1 MANRPSA
8 TGQVKTKSGKEI
20 AKAKLELEQIRQ
32 LIAQSEQLYNQR
44 RNEINIAT
52 QIVEKNKQD
61 QEILA
66 KKRQELKE
74 LLAVKQQY
82 ELSGQNISA
91 ADEQILKNA
100 KDEVALLEAALV
112 LDEQIVSEKKDI
124 LKQASDITS
133 EIQNQRSKYSQVKD
147 TIKSIKDAEK
157 ERRSNLLKEIKEQ
170 TEYSDNLRSIGS
182 SIGKQN
188 DLYEAL
194 ALKQDAMNATLTS
207 AFNIIDSMGDGNER
221 VKDQANNAVIAYK
234 DLQTSIT
241 AGQNALLEG
250 KITQEEYNNQ
260 IVAAS
265 DEFDQVI
272 KKINTGTKEGR
283 ALVSVFNA
291 AKKETVAFA
300 DAAKRSQEH
309 FQSLDQ
315 LMGNFSGIPAMQELN
330 TLLKTNVN
338 NTLAFRGAMMA
349 LGAAI
354 GAAAYEYF
362 GADFQVG
369 REIKFK
375 AKIDDLELERGLIEN
390 SIKTGQNLTRLPI
403 EDIQIGSGTKIQ
415 GIEKIKTESIL
426 GPQFTKNGQ
435 RDFLAEEIGFQTLEL
450 EGKFATET
458 LPRLQQEAKYAGA
471 KAAISFSDSFQQG
484 AAQFR
489 AAAKTAR
496 FGEQLGATGFNR
508 GELQLAGI
516 DPSQISDAM
525 SQLAAQTGKVPTAK
539 LATEMT
545 LIAKRTGQ
553 SSESVASLA
562 EYFQRADDLSA
573 EAAVNM
579 VEGMRA
585 MAVASNL
592 DLNNLMQGVAES
604 SKDALSYQIKS
615 AEALTKQVAAAQS
628 IGVNFNKLASAGKSM
643 VLNYKDSIKAE
654 MQLSSMLGRS
664 VNLSEVRTKAMSGDY
679 EGMMNALKAQ
689 GLNPEDMNMFQ
700 QEALQ
705 QALGGMD
712 LESIQ
717 KIYKGEVKTPADLNA
732 ANAAAAG
739 GQFLSKTKQAQ
750 ATLAADQASISANTA
765 ILSAQ
770 LENKMQQEFI
780 KQFGPG
786 IESFNALME
795 ALRARQAKDLKQ
807 AAESTQGFRDIETQI
822 KQDTQL
828 KELGDRGLMG
838 AAMGVGSGL
847 FGFATSK
854 GLGKMFGSPTGA
866 PTGGGAPAP
875 RVKPT
880 LITKSGQT
888 IGGPKPSAGKGL
900 SKFIPKKV
908 TGKGALLVG
917 ALTLLGVG
925 LSKAFGGEKQQEVI
939 EAAPEIQPVDT
950 QPSIDQLRQQI
961 LQTNATTNVASEIQK
976 SNNLLTEANKANNL
990 SGICS
995 CIASNMQEQMGMMV
1009 TELQNFKAANEA
1021 AQKMSAANADTIDY
1035 KGELMH
1041 GGSAVAMHAGA
1052 HFVPTLTQKGYESVK
1067 QKIGSKTVQTTE
1079 QLAARE
1085 STEMVAK
1092 SGFKKVLEK
1101 ATFANVPQVAKLS
1114 TSIGKLA
1121 NPVGWIGLG
1130 AEVGGGFLKE
1140 LGKSKQS
1147 TAMYETGRA
1156 TQTAGMALSYGAMG
1170 AMIGSIVPG
1179 IGNIVGAAIGGSIGL
1194 VHGLMSNYFSEEAQK
1209 EAELVKQQEEQKI
1222 KAEELNAQIDY
1233 LIKIQEPGISAAQ
1246 KTFEQTDRMAKLA
1259 ADEPTWRNA
1268 MLLQTLEMTRLLSI
1282 IASDFVNTTQDGKLK
1297 DKLGN
1302 EVSIGNYDKTFK
1314 LQAERGVLNYD
1325 NAREADIAKIL
1336 GQFNKN
1342 PGQKLKIGGEMMDM
1356 KGYMEKYKVSQK
1368 EIDIVTEKSQFMS
1381 MNQNVINQQKLN
1393 QSGNKVTPAG
1403 GNTNT
1408 NVGGNTNTNVGGN
1421 TNTNTNVGGNT
1432 NTNNTNTASLT
1443 SLLTVLQTTQTNDDT
1458 RGKIIYGHLKD
1469 VISAYLGRIEMR
1481 MTAPID
1487 LMNATLLTI
1496 STDMALIRSYLE
1508 TKSTTAGMS
1517 DQSSVILKQIQ
1528 TQAEVRGLN
1537 AYAKEIQQNGNLQR
1551 IVDRSTKNV
1560 DETKLVKQ
1568 KIQNLNEGTIPS
1580 TKNMNDI
1587 QIEMLQ
1593 VLQDHTELLSAVA
1606 ANTLKPDAPQIVRLD
1621 GRTISTNIATRMQ
1634 QRQTF
1639 NKSKTLQY
1647 KAT

>member
-1 MANRPSA
+1 MAKKSQNKNFDAIEQQQKIDQEWQLLVQITKEYEKLLDRKKKGKPIDDDRLNTIRKEYGSLSMIEKKINDLGVQFNSYNKTVEDFKDELNSSVNNSKELDDSLASIGNIIGKNSA
-8 TGQVKTKSGKEI
+8 LYDQHLSRINNIKGVTNSISRVLQDNQKLNTEDRKKVQDVVDAYKNQEVAILGIQKEYARGNIDKEQAARMIQQEAEAFENVASKIDKSSAAGKELVDVI
-20 AKAKLELEQIRQ
+20 KLMNKES
-32 LIAQSEQLYNQR
+32 QSFALS
-44 RNEINIAT
+44 
-52 QIVEKNKQD
+52 
-61 QEILA
+61 A
-66 KKRQELKE
+66 KK
-74 LLAVKQQY
+74 
-82 ELSGQNISA
+82 
-91 ADEQILKNA
+91 
-100 KDEVALLEAALV
+100 
-112 LDEQIVSEKKDI
+112 
-124 LKQASDITS
+124 
-133 EIQNQRSKYSQVKD
+133 
-147 TIKSIKDAEK
+147 
-157 ERRSNLLKEIKEQ
+157 
-170 TEYSDNLRSIGS
+170 
-182 SIGKQN
+182 
-188 DLYEAL
+188 
-194 ALKQDAMNATLTS
+194 
-207 AFNIIDSMGDGNER
+207 
-221 VKDQANNAVIAYK
+221 
-234 DLQTSIT
+234 
-241 AGQNALLEG
+241 
-250 KITQEEYNNQ
+250 TQEE
-260 IVAAS
+260 
-265 DEFDQVI
+265 
-272 KKINTGTKEGR
+272 
-283 ALVSVFNA
+283 
-291 AKKETVAFA
+291 
-300 DAAKRSQEH
+300 
-309 FQSLDQ
+309 FQTLDNV
-315 LMGNFSGIPAMQELN
+315 MGSFGGIPPMNELN
-330 TLLKTNVN
+330 KLIKTNVN
-338 NTLAFRGAMMA
+338 DTLALKAAFFA

-354 GAAAYEYF
+354 ASAAFEYF
-362 GADFQVG
+362 GADFQTG
-369 REIKFK
+369 RQIEFD
-375 AKIDDLELERGLIEN
+375 AKIRGIETEKNLIQS
-390 SIKTGQNLTRLPI
+390 SIATNQNLTKLPI
-403 EDIQIGSGTKIQ
+403 EDIQVGSGTQIE
-415 GIEKIKTESIL
+415 GIDKLKGRNFLQEGIDI
-426 GPQFTKNGQ
+426 
-435 RDFLAEEIGFQTLEL
+435 DLAEINNTFE
-450 EGKFATET
+450 KET
-458 LPRLQQEAKYAGA
+458 LPKLQQEAKYAGA
-471 KAAISFSDSFQQG
+471 KAGIQFSDSFQQG
-484 AAQFR
+484 AAQFK

-539 LATEMT
+539 LATEMA

-562 EYFQRADDLSA
+562 EYFQRTDNLSA
-573 EAAVNM
+573 DAAVNM

-585 MAVASNL
+585 MAAASNL
-592 DLNNLMQGVAES
+592 DLGNLMQGVAES

-628 IGVNFNKLASAGKSM
+628 IGVNFNKLASAGKNM

-664 VNLSEVRTKAMSGDY
+664 VNLSEIRTKAMSGDY

-717 KIYKGEVKTPADLNA
+717 KIYKGEVKTAADLKPGDA
-732 ANAAAAG
+732 AGAG
-739 GQFLSKTKQAQ
+739 GQFLKATKQAQ
-750 ATLAADQASISANTA
+750 ASLSAEQASISANTA
-765 ILSAQ
+765 ILSAK
-770 LENKMQQEFI
+770 LENQMANEFL
-780 KQFGPG
+780 KAYGPG
-786 IESFNALME
+786 IKQAE
-795 ALRARQAKDLKQ
+795 AEIAARRARLQADLDS
-807 AAESTQGFRDIETQI
+807 ATESTKAYRDLTTEIT
-822 KQDTQL
+822 KATYL
-828 KELGDRGLMG
+828 FN
-838 AAMGVGSGL
+838 L
-847 FGFATSK
+847 FGNVINGAVAALGGLLMMKLGPKFMP
-854 GLGKMFGSPTGA
+854 GLGNMFRSSTGTTAGGQTAPGGRSPISLT
-866 PTGGGAPAP
+866 
-875 RVKPT
+875 
-880 LITKSGQT
+880 TKSGKTITSGGQT
-888 IGGPKPSAGKGL
+888 APGGRSPISLTTKSGKTITSGGPKPNIRQSRAPKIRSPKIKSAKSVGGFILGL
-900 SKFIPKKV
+900 GMS
-908 TGKGALLVG
+908 LLPSAVD
-917 ALTLLGVG
+917 AMTSSPAV
-925 LSKAFGGEKQQEVI
+925 
-939 EAAPEIQPVDT
+939 APEVDNT
-950 QPSIDQLRQQI
+950 GSDQTYLDLQQLRDEY
-961 LQTNATTNVASEIQK
+961 LNGTEATDNVASEIQK
-976 SNNLLTEANKANNL
+976 SNDLLTEANKANNL

-995 CIASNMQEQMGMMV
+995 CIASNMQEHMGGMIA
-1009 TELQNFKAANEA
+1009 ELQRFKAANEYA
-1021 AQKMSAANADTIDY
+1021 LEQRSQDASAMYGMTVGDVGMDAASFGATMLVDKAGSKVYEKISSKFAEKKLAQEGGETLVSKKIGQEGVEKLAGKKIAQEGGEKLAQKGAEKIAQKTIT
-1035 KGELMH
+1035 KGIQTSIASTVL
-1041 GGSAVAMHAGA
+1041 
-1052 HFVPTLTQKGYESVK
+1052 KG
-1067 QKIGSKTVQTTE
+1067 
-1079 QLAARE
+1079 
-1085 STEMVAK
+1085 
-1092 SGFKKVLEK
+1092 
-1101 ATFANVPQVAKLS
+1101 ANVAGIV
-1114 TSIGKLA
+1114 
-1121 NPVGWIGLG
+1121 GLG
-1130 AEVGGGFLKE
+1130 AELAGGYLKGQGMAEADTGKYNTGRALETTGNALSMAALGATIGSVIPGIGTAVGAVVGGGF
-1140 LGKSKQS
+1140 
-1147 TAMYETGRA
+1147 
-1156 TQTAGMALSYGAMG
+1156 
-1170 AMIGSIVPG
+1170 
-1179 IGNIVGAAIGGSIGL
+1179 GL
-1194 VHGLMSNYFSEEAQK
+1194 LQGLFTNYFSEDAQK
-1209 EAELVKQQEEQKI
+1209 EAEAVKIAEEEKL
-1222 KAEELNAQIDY
+1222 KAEALNAQIDY
-1233 LIKIQEPGISAAQ
+1233 LIKIQEPGVAAAQ
-1246 KTFEQTDRMAKLA
+1246 KTFEQTDKMAKLA

-1393 QSGNKVTPAG
+1393 QSGNKVTPA
-1403 GNTNT
+1403 
-1408 NVGGNTNTNVGGN
+1408 GGNTNTNVGGN

>member
-1 MANRPSA
+1 
-8 TGQVKTKSGKEI
+8 
-20 AKAKLELEQIRQ
+20 
-32 LIAQSEQLYNQR
+32 
-44 RNEINIAT
+44 
-52 QIVEKNKQD
+52 
-61 QEILA
+61 
-66 KKRQELKE
+66 
-74 LLAVKQQY
+74 
-82 ELSGQNISA
+82 
-91 ADEQILKNA
+91 
-100 KDEVALLEAALV
+100 
-112 LDEQIVSEKKDI
+112 
-124 LKQASDITS
+124 
-133 EIQNQRSKYSQVKD
+133 
-147 TIKSIKDAEK
+147 
-157 ERRSNLLKEIKEQ
+157 
-170 TEYSDNLRSIGS
+170 
-182 SIGKQN
+182 
-188 DLYEAL
+188 
-194 ALKQDAMNATLTS
+194 MNATLTS

-291 AKKETVAFA
+291 AKKETVSFA

-807 AAESTQGFRDIETQI
+807 AAESTKGFRDIETQI

-854 GLGKMFGSPTGA
+854 GLGKMFGAPTGA
-866 PTGGGAPAP
+866 PAGGGAPAP
-875 RVKPT
+875 VPPT
-880 LITKSGQT
+880 VPPPA
-888 IGGPKPSAGKGL
+888 GGPSPAPKGGFL
-900 SKFIPKKV
+900 KSLFKNPK
-908 TGKGALLVG
+908 TKGALIG
-917 ALTLLGVG
+917 AGVVATG
-925 LSKAFGGEKQQEVI
+925 YAIYNTFFGDDDEKQQQQQQQQQ
-939 EAAPEIQPVDT
+939 AAGFAPQIPEIKT
-950 QPSIDQLRQQI
+950 EPSIDEIRQQI
-961 LQTNATTNVASEIQK
+961 LQTQATNNVASGIQT
-976 SNNLLTEANKANNL
+976 SNDLLKEANSANNL

-995 CIASNMQEQMGMMV
+995 CIASNMQEQMGMMI
-1009 TELQNFKAANEA
+1009 TELQNFKAANETA
-1021 AQKMSAANADTIDY
+1021 MKISAAKADTINY
-1035 KGELMH
+1035 GEQAL
-1041 GGSAVAMHAGA
+1041 HAGGTA
-1052 HFVPTLTQKGYESVK
+1052 AVHAGMHFIPSLTQKSYQSIK
-1067 QKIGSKTVQTTE
+1067 QKLGSKTVQTTE
-1079 QLAARE
+1079 QLVSREAAE
-1085 STEMVAK
+1085 TGAK
-1092 SGFKKVLEK
+1092 
-1101 ATFANVPQVAKLS
+1101 KLS
-1114 TSIGKLA
+1114 QKQILAGFGGKAAKDAAMATAGKAIPKLATSIGKLA

-1156 TQTAGMALSYGAMG
+1156 TATAGSALSMGAMG
-1170 AMIGSIVPG
+1170 AMVGSLFGPIGTV
-1179 IGNIVGAAIGGSIGL
+1179 VGAAVGGGYGL
-1194 VHGLMSNYFSEEAQK
+1194 IHGLMENYFSADAQK
-1209 EAELVKQQEEQKI
+1209 EAELVKQQEEQRI

-1233 LIKIQEPGISAAQ
+1233 LIKIQEPGVAAAQ
-1246 KTFEQTDRMAKLA
+1246 KTLDQTNRMAKLA
-1259 ADEPTWRNA
+1259 EDEPTWRNA

-1393 QSGNKVTPAG
+1393 ETGTGTKVTPAG
-1403 GNTNT
+1403 GKNNTNT
-1408 NVGGNTNTNVGGN
+1408 NAGGN
-1421 TNTNTNVGGNT
+1421 TNTNTNAGGNT
-1432 NTNNTNTASLT
+1432 NTNTNAGGNIDTTSLT

-1508 TKSTTAGMS
+1508 TKSTTAGVS
-1517 DQSSVILKQIQ
+1517 DQSSIILKQIQ

-1606 ANTLKPDAPQIVRLD
+1606 ANTLKPDAQIVRLD
-1621 GRTISTNIATRMQ
+1621 GRTISTNIANRMQ